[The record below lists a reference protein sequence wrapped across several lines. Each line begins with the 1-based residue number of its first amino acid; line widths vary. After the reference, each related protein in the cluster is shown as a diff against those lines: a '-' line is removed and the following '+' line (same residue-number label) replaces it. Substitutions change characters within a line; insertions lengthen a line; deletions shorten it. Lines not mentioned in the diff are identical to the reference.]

1 MNLDP
6 IRRSLRIRG
15 LTPAFAIPEAAGG
28 RLEQASI
35 VKAALLEGPVVSAIP
50 VGLRSPWP
58 EPVAYL
64 DGIQRSELVG
74 YLGSAPLLIA
84 EIAAAVRE
92 RRDRG
97 ASAAVGEPGGPPPGP
112 PPRPAGRP
120 GGGGGG
126 RRGGPAAGG

>member
-28 RLEQASI
+28 RLEEASI

-50 VGLRSPWP
+50 VGLQSPWP

-92 RRDRG
+92 RRDRRPRAPAG
-97 ASAAVGEPGGPPPGP
+97 KPRRPPPAP
-112 PPRPAGRP
+112 PPPP
-120 GGGGGG
+120 
-126 RRGGPAAGG
+126 